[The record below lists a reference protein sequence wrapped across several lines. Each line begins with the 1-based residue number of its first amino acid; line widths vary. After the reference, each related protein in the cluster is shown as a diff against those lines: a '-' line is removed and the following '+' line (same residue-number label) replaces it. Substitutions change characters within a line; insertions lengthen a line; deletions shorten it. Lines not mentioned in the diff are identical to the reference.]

1 MQFCTT
7 CGHYLDEYDV
17 ICPECG
23 TVIHPEA
30 LVAYKYPHRRLLF
43 VVSLIISTVVAFAA
57 SYYLN
62 AFFFFLFIPI
72 LFFGRD
78 PSRPIT
84 YVLTGISFGI
94 GIGLILAWIYRF
106 SGWF

>member
-43 VVSLIISTVVAFAA
+43 VVSLLISTVVAFAA

>member
-1 MQFCTT
+1 M
-7 CGHYLDEYDV
+7 
-17 ICPECG
+17 IR
-23 TVIHPEA
+23 PEA
-30 LVAYKYPHRRLLF
+30 IVAYRYPHRKLLF

-94 GIGLILAWIYRF
+94 GIGLIAAWIYRF
-106 SGWF
+106 SGLF